1 MGDRVVVVLRF
12 GLTVVLRVVVV
23 TWFLTVPWLAVL
35 LRVVV
40 TVLAFS
46 LAFVRVLIS
55 PEFAVVPEVVRV
67 RSVAET
73 VVLVFAEPSR
83 PVRVLAVVPVDLSA
97 LGSVLLTP

>member
-1 MGDRVVVVLRF
+1 MVVLRS

-23 TWFLTVPWLAVL
+23 TGFLTVPWLAVL

-40 TVLAFS
+40 IVLAFS
-46 LAFVRVLIS
+46 LALVRVLMS

-73 VVLVFAEPSR
+73 VVLVFATPSW
-83 PVRVLAVVPVDLSA
+83 PVRVLAAVPVALSD